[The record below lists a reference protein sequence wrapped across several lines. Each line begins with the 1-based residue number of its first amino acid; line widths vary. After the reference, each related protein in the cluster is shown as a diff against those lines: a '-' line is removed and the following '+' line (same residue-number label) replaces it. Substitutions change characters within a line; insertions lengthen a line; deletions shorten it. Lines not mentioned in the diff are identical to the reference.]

1 MDSQKVKF
9 YAKRPAS
16 GSAEIIKHNEKL
28 ADSGWKTAQDQDQFL
43 MNETK
48 LPWHKDRLLAWVN
61 DKNNASLVPLHID
74 MGIATGCNLACHFC
88 YGVVQA
94 RTGFQGTQGAMELMP
109 LETIINTFKNSKE
122 IGVKSIALIGEG
134 ENTLNPN
141 LYPALSYAKSI
152 DLDVSLATHGASL
165 RDKHYQT
172 LLESLSWLRINISAA
187 TPESYKYVHQRPW
200 FDKVINNTLGLL
212 GYRDRN
218 DVRLNNGEKCT
229 IGYQMVLTNR
239 NFEDI
244 IPLSVLA
251 VELGI
256 DYLVIKAC
264 SDTPEGSLEA
274 PTHEYLKLK
283 EKFFRAE
290 SLSNERTKIIVR
302 WEKLGNLGNKSY
314 KNCYGTRFII
324 AISGN
329 GNVFPCGH
337 WFNIEKDRFL
347 MGNVNQTPFKDI
359 IKSQTYINSQKEIL
373 KLDLRSCES
382 NCRQHQ
388 VNSFLDHFN
397 QIENPMEFIDSMLVS
412 SPPKHLNFI

>member
-1 MDSQKVKF
+1 MDKTIKF
-9 YAKRPAS
+9 YSKRPAS
-16 GSAEIIKHNEKL
+16 GSEDVIKHNKEL
-28 ADSGWKTAQDQDQFL
+28 ANSGWRTTQDQDQFL

-48 LPWHKDRLLAWVN
+48 LPWHKDRLLAWTK

-94 RTGFQGTQGAMELMP
+94 RTGFQGTQGAMEFMP
-109 LETIINTFKNSKE
+109 LDTIINTFRDAKE

-141 LYPALSYAKSI
+141 LYPALNYAKSI
-152 DLDVSLATHGASL
+152 DLDVSLATHGASI
-165 RDKHYQT
+165 RNTHYQT
-172 LLESLSWLRINISAA
+172 LLDSLSWLRINISAA
-187 TPESYKYVHQRPW
+187 TPESYKNVHQRPW
-200 FDKVINNTLGLL
+200 FDKVINNTVGLL
-212 GYRDRN
+212 NYRDKN
-218 DVRLNNGEKCT
+218 DIRLNNGEKCT
-229 IGYQMVLTNR
+229 IGYQMVLTHR
-239 NFEDI
+239 NFADI
-244 IPLSVLA
+244 ISLSALA
-251 VELGI
+251 VELGL

-264 SDTPEGSLEA
+264 SDTPEGSLDA
-274 PTHEYLKLK
+274 PSHEYLELK
-283 EKFFRAE
+283 EEFSIAE
-290 SLSNERTKIIVR
+290 SLSTERTKIIVR

-314 KNCYGTRFII
+314 KTCYGTRFII

-347 MGNVNQTPFKDI
+347 MGNVNMTSFKDLV
-359 IKSQTYINSQKEIL
+359 KSQTYINSQQEIL
-373 KLDLRSCES
+373 RLDLRSCES

-388 VNSFLDHFN
+388 VNSFLDQIN
-397 QIENPMEFIDSMLVS
+397 QIDNPMEFVDKLLES